1 MSAVALPTVLAVED
15 DPIIRADLRL
25 VLEDAGFSVSQ
36 AHDGIEAV
44 ELAREYEPDAILL
57 DLALPR
63 LDGIE
68 ATRRILAERHVP
80 IVALTGRS
88 RGLAEQAVEAGA
100 AAYVLKPFHPQE
112 VVGALLTALAGQAE
126 AEVVRSAR
134 AESRQAIETMVGLL
148 GYSEEWAVV
157 LGERAFRGG
166 KLWRESS

>member
-1 MSAVALPTVLAVED
+1 MSAAPLPTVLAVED

-25 VLEDAGFSVSQ
+25 VLEDAGFDVSQ

-44 ELAREYEPDAILL
+44 ELAREHEPDAILL

-68 ATRRILAERHVP
+68 ATRRILAERDVP

-100 AAYVLKPFHPQE
+100 SSYVLKPFHPEE
-112 VVGALLTALAGQAE
+112 VVGALLTALAGRAE
-126 AEVVRSAR
+126 AGVVLGAR
-134 AESRQAIETMVGLL
+134 EESRQAIERMLSLL
-148 GYSEEWAVV
+148 GYSEEWAIV
-157 LGERAFRGG
+157 LEERAFRDG
-166 KLWRESS
+166 KLWRESR